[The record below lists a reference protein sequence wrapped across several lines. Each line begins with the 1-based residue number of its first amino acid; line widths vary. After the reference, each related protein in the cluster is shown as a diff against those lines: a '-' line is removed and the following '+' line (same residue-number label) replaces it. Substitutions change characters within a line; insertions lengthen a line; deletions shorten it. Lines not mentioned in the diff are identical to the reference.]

1 MSLLKR
7 IYRRDLLVCWNDN
20 GPVTVVSNV
29 HEDLPLITVK
39 CWDSSAKNHIK
50 IDCPYSIT
58 KYIQMGAVDSLD
70 ALVSLYQVDV
80 YVRNSTGTITLAL
93 LIYLEVQPSKF

>member
-1 MSLLKR
+1 
-7 IYRRDLLVCWNDN
+7 
-20 GPVTVVSNV
+20 
-29 HEDLPLITVK
+29 
-39 CWDSSAKNHIK
+39 
-50 IDCPYSIT
+50 
-58 KYIQMGAVDSLD
+58 MGAVDSLD